1 MLNNLL
7 RLLDNDNF
15 MSRLEK
21 VLETFDERLNQE
33 FNAPF
38 GNVSD
43 VDSGFMDMGQ
53 FYELKLNLSDG
64 VTENDIKVEIEDDE
78 TVNVSAE
85 YENGET
91 KFKFMT
97 MTTLPED
104 ANADSLTAE
113 LEDNSVFVRVEKEN
127 KPNKV
132 IKVTK
137 K

>member
-21 VLETFDERLNQE
+21 VFETFDERLNQE

-38 GNVSD
+38 GNVS
-43 VDSGFMDMGQ
+43 VFGSEFMDMGQ
-53 FYELKLNLSDG
+53 FYELKIYLNDG
-64 VTENDIKVEIEDDE
+64 VTENDINVEIEDDE
-78 TVNVSAE
+78 TVKVSAE
-85 YENGET
+85 YETGET
-91 KFKFMT
+91 KFNLMT

-113 LEDNSVFVRVEKEN
+113 LEDSTVFVRVEKEN
-127 KPNKV
+127 KPNKT

>member
-1 MLNNLL
+1 
-7 RLLDNDNF
+7 

-33 FNAPF
+33 FNVPF
-38 GNVSD
+38 GNVSV

-53 FYELKLNLSDG
+53 FYELKINLNDG
-64 VTENDIKVEIEDDE
+64 VTENDINVEIEDDE
-78 TVNVSAE
+78 TVKVSAE
-85 YENGET
+85 YETGET

-127 KPNKV
+127 KPNKT

>member
-38 GNVSD
+38 GNVSV

-64 VTENDIKVEIEDDE
+64 VTENDINVQIEDDE

-127 KPNKV
+127 KPNKT